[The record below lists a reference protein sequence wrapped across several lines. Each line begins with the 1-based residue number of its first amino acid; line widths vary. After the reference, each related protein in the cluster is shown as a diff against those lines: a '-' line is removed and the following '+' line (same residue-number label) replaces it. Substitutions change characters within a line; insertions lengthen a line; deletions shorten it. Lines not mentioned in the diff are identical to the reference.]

1 MLHLPASL
9 NQSIIMLQGLHPC
22 QEAATIPVTQD
33 PSDDSSLTQ
42 VAYLVKPLIMVMYYI
57 QAL

>member
-1 MLHLPASL
+1 VLHLPASL

-22 QEAATIPVTQD
+22 QEAATIPVTQGS
-33 PSDDSSLTQ
+33 SDDSNLTQ
-42 VAYLVKPLIMVMYYI
+42 AACLVKPLIMVMYYI